1 MKLNK
6 KNKTKSEIL
15 ISSAIAVKTY
25 DSKFYCV
32 KHVKIKKNLKMAK
45 PIQIIMIMTYLN
57 KVLGVSIHQ
66 Y

>member
-25 DSKFYCV
+25 DSKFYYA
-32 KHVKIKKNLKMAK
+32 KHVKIKKNLKMA
-45 PIQIIMIMTYLN
+45 
-57 KVLGVSIHQ
+57 
-66 Y
+66 

>member
-25 DSKFYCV
+25 DSKFYYA
-32 KHVKIKKNLKMAK
+32 KHVKIKKNLKMEK

>member
-25 DSKFYCV
+25 DSKFYYA
-32 KHVKIKKNLKMAK
+32 KHVKIKKNLKMAN

>member
-25 DSKFYCV
+25 DSKFYYA

-45 PIQIIMIMTYLN
+45 PIQIIIMTYLN

>member
-25 DSKFYCV
+25 DSKFYYA

-57 KVLGVSIHQ
+57 KVLEVSIHQ